1 MRTYAYD
8 LLVNDK
14 RIDGRKMD
22 EYRKVELKQGIIK
35 NAEGSASCE
44 MGKTKII
51 VGVKMGIGTPF
62 PDTPDDGNL
71 IVNAEFTPLA
81 SPEFETGPPGED
93 ATELARVVDRGIRE
107 SESVDFKKLCIT
119 SGEKV
124 WMMNV
129 DIHIINHDGNLIDC
143 AFIAAMAALMG
154 TKIPKIKDDK
164 ILRGDYESALP
175 VSHTPI
181 EVTVCKVEDKFV
193 IDPTKEEEGAVDTRL
208 TVCVREDGMICAL
221 QKQGPKD
228 LSMDDIRFM
237 VDTAISKSA
246 EHRKLLKPKR

>member
-22 EYRKVELKQGIIK
+22 DYRKVELKQGIIK
-35 NAEGSASCE
+35 NAEGSAVCK
-44 MGKTKII
+44 MGNTKII

-62 PDTPDDGNL
+62 ADTPDDGNL

-81 SPEFETGPPGED
+81 SPEFEAGPPGED

-119 SGEKV
+119 AGEKV

-143 AFIAAMAALMG
+143 AFIAAMAALMD
-154 TKIPKIKDDK
+154 TKVPKIKDDK
-164 ILRGDYESALP
+164 ILRGEYESELSVVHA
-175 VSHTPI
+175 PI

-193 IDPTKEEEGAVDTRL
+193 IDPTREEESAVDTKL
-208 TVCVREDGMICAL
+208 TVCVREDDKICAL

-228 LSMDDIRFM
+228 LGMDDIRLM
-237 VDTAISKSA
+237 VETAIAKSA
-246 EHRKLLKPKR
+246 ELRKLLKPKR